1 MIKVTIIRLVALILA
16 AILLQSTAFAQS
28 EDNSS
33 AAVSSTEASQVQ
45 ELQRAA
51 SVRKLLAI
59 KQSLNDKRE
68 RLRSLIEQLQNA
80 DQIEKENIQ
89 KQIAGLRET
98 VEQLTRSFEIIAAS
112 GARLN
117 QQADADR
124 EPLNWRDELMQIAR
138 PLLTSLQEATEK
150 PRRIESLRR
159 EIQLLEQQL
168 EVAQN
173 AAESIARF
181 DREVVPELVAVGLD
195 EVAASWNERSKDI
208 QHALEITR
216 EELSNLE
223 RQDLNLFETIGRAIR
238 DFILGRGLTLLIAIL
253 TGGLLW
259 YAMRA
264 LREQV
269 SKRRVKS
276 GNRDYAARLRLLLYG
291 YHLLT
296 ILLVAMAVLTVFYA
310 RGDLLLLSLA
320 IITLIVLALG
330 AWRFLPQYIHEGR
343 LLLNMGA
350 AREGER
356 VVYNGLPFRITSLNL
371 FSRLHNPELEGS
383 IRLPL
388 SSIGELISRPAGND
402 AWFPCRVGEYL
413 LLADGAFAQVL
424 EQTVERVR
432 LKVVGS
438 IVDYPSA
445 EFMQLNVRNLSRE
458 GFGVVVT
465 FGIDYQHQSI
475 CLDQVPQKF
484 REGLQSA
491 FSQSDYGEDL
501 KNLVVEFNS
510 AAASSLDYL
519 IYATMEGNSA
529 ASYYAISRLI
539 QQTCVDICNQEGWGI
554 PFTQVTIHQAD
565 GGLSD

>member
-1 MIKVTIIRLVALILA
+1 MLLVTT
-16 AILLQSTAFAQS
+16 LLQSAVLAQS
-28 EDNSS
+28 ED
-33 AAVSSTEASQVQ
+33 AASEAASPAETSQDQ
-45 ELQRAA
+45 AQQRAQ

-68 RLRSLIEQLQNA
+68 RLRNLIEQLQNA
-80 DQIEKENIQ
+80 DSIEKENIQ

-98 VEQLTRSFEIIAAS
+98 IEHLSRSFEIIAAS
-112 GARLN
+112 GARLS
-117 QQADADR
+117 QQKDADK

-150 PRRIESLRR
+150 PRRIEALRR
-159 EIQLLEQQL
+159 EIQIYKQQL

-181 DREVVPELVAVGLD
+181 DREVVPELVAAGLN
-195 EVAASWNERSKDI
+195 EVAASWRERSKDI
-208 QHALEITR
+208 QHSLEITR

-223 RQDLNLFETIGRAIR
+223 RQDLDVFETIGRAIR
-238 DFILGRGLTLLIAIL
+238 DFIFGRGLTLLIAIF

-259 YAMRA
+259 YVMRA

-269 SKRRVKS
+269 SKRRAKS

-296 ILLVAMAVLTVFYA
+296 ILLVAMAILTVFYT

-320 IITLIVLALG
+320 IITLIVLAIG

-356 VVYNGLPFRITSLNL
+356 VVYNGLPFRISSLNL
-371 FSRLHNPELEGS
+371 YSRLHNPELEGS
-383 IRLPL
+383 VRLPL
-388 SSIGELISRPAGND
+388 SSIGELISRPAGSD
-402 AWFPCRVGEYL
+402 AWFPCRAGEYL
-413 LLADGAFAQVL
+413 LLPDGAFAQVL
-424 EQTVERVR
+424 EQSVERVR

-445 EFMQLNVRNLSRE
+445 DFMQLNVRNLSRE
-458 GFGVVVT
+458 GFGVAET
-465 FGIDYQHQSI
+465 FGIDYQHQPIS
-475 CLDQVPQKF
+475 LDKVPQRFKQ
-484 REGLQSA
+484 GLQEA
-491 FSQSDYGEDL
+491 FTESEYGDDL
-501 KNLVVEFNS
+501 KNLVVEFKS

-519 IYATMEGNSA
+519 IYATMEGTSA

-565 GGLSD
+565 AGLTD